1 MARRYT
7 GSTKPQPNVLNTVND
22 AAMTVPVTAC
32 NGNASSEKLGAGGSF
47 MPPGWGSVDD
57 CVASNERAPYRVV
70 PASRMGRF
78 TTNETQNVQKRCAPT
93 RKAAEASETGG
104 KLLPQRAGTTR
115 GNDLGPL
122 IADRGRS
129 PFKSGLV
136 GSGAWPFNG
145 RLLRPS
151 ASPAPA
157 GAFCAFCV
165 SLVFEPSWSRCQPAT
180 TKPTAACRTYPTAWC
195 SAAARRRSPN
205 STARTAPLSA
215 RSRRATSRRTACHPS
230 SRTSSPACS

>member
-1 MARRYT
+1 MTRRYT

-136 GSGAWPFNG
+136 GSGAWPSMGGFCG
-145 RLLRPS
+145 LLRRPRQR
-151 ASPAPA
+151 A
-157 GAFCAFCV
+157 
-165 SLVFEPSWSRCQPAT
+165 
-180 TKPTAACRTYPTAWC
+180 
-195 SAAARRRSPN
+195 
-205 STARTAPLSA
+205 LSA
-215 RSRRATSRRTACHPS
+215 RSASHWF
-230 SRTSSPACS
+230 SSPVGRDASRPLPSLRPLVERIRPPGVLLQHVVVHPIVRPER